1 MGENKKAKISDAISD
16 YSTEGMI
23 VGGLAGVAFF
33 VMFVIFGHASYGA
46 ICIAIGVCAGLLFG
60 MSKKKPVKKS
70 SVDREVEAYKKL
82 DMQRNAFFPD
92 ASVKPYNPTKQR
104 PVLRT
109 RIANGERMAGFI
121 NLRNGEFEE
130 AMLISSEEDLQEF
143 MRRYKIGSRNEIQDG
158 M

>member
-1 MGENKKAKISDAISD
+1 MADNKKTRISDAYND

-23 VGGLAGVAFF
+23 IGGLAGVSLF
-33 VMFVIFGHASYGA
+33 VLCAIMGHASYGA

-60 MSKKKPVKKS
+60 MSKKKPVKKT

-92 ASVKPYNPTKQR
+92 SSVKPYNPTLKR

-121 NLRNGEFEE
+121 NLRTGDFEE

>member
-1 MGENKKAKISDAISD
+1 MENKKKTKVTDSYND

-33 VMFVIFGHASYGA
+33 VMFALFGYASYGA

-60 MSKKKPVKKS
+60 MSKKKPVKKT

-92 ASVKPYNPTKQR
+92 ASVKPYNPTQKR

-121 NLRNGEFEE
+121 NLRTGDFEE

-158 M
+158 I

>member
-1 MGENKKAKISDAISD
+1 MEEKKGKMTDSYSD

-23 VGGLAGVAFF
+23 VGGLAGVALF
-33 VMFVIFGHASYGA
+33 VLFVVFGHVSYGA
-46 ICIAIGVCAGLLFG
+46 ICIAIGVCVGLLFG
-60 MSKKKPVKKS
+60 MSKKKPVKKT
-70 SVDREVEAYKKL
+70 SVDREVETYKKL

-92 ASVKPYNPTKQR
+92 SSVKPYNPTLKR

-121 NLRNGEFEE
+121 NLRTGDFEE

-143 MRRYKIGSRNEIQDG
+143 MRRYKIGSRNAIQDRL
-158 M
+158 

>member
-1 MGENKKAKISDAISD
+1 MEEKKGKMTDSYSD

-23 VGGLAGVAFF
+23 VGGLAGVALF
-33 VMFVIFGHASYGA
+33 VLFAVLGHVSYGA
-46 ICIAIGVCAGLLFG
+46 ICIAIGVCLGLLFG
-60 MSKKKPVKKS
+60 MSKKKPVKKT
-70 SVDREVEAYKKL
+70 SVDREVETYKKL

-92 ASVKPYNPTKQR
+92 SSVKPYNPTLKR

-121 NLRNGEFEE
+121 NLRTGDFEE

>member
-1 MGENKKAKISDAISD
+1 MEEKKGKMTDSYSD

-23 VGGLAGVAFF
+23 VGGLAGVALF
-33 VMFVIFGHASYGA
+33 VLFAVFGHVSYGA
-46 ICIAIGVCAGLLFG
+46 ICIAIGVCLGLLFG
-60 MSKKKPVKKS
+60 MSKKKPVKKTF
-70 SVDREVEAYKKL
+70 VDREVETYKKL

-92 ASVKPYNPTKQR
+92 SSVKPYNPTLKR

-121 NLRNGEFEE
+121 NLRTGDFEE

>member
-1 MGENKKAKISDAISD
+1 MEEKKGKMTDSYSD

-23 VGGLAGVAFF
+23 VGGLAGVALF
-33 VMFVIFGHASYGA
+33 VLFAVFGHVSYGA
-46 ICIAIGVCAGLLFG
+46 ICIAVGVCVGLLFG
-60 MSKKKPVKKS
+60 MSKKKPVKKT
-70 SVDREVEAYKKL
+70 SVDREVETYKKL

-92 ASVKPYNPTKQR
+92 SSVKPYNPTLKR

-121 NLRNGEFEE
+121 NLRSGEFEE

-143 MRRYKIGSRNEIQDG
+143 MRRYRIGSRNEIQDG

>member
-1 MGENKKAKISDAISD
+1 MADNKKTRISDAYND

-23 VGGLAGVAFF
+23 IGGLAGASLF
-33 VMFVIFGHASYGA
+33 VLCAIMGHASYGA

-60 MSKKKPVKKS
+60 MSKKKSVKKT
-70 SVDREVEAYKKL
+70 SVDREVETYKKL

-92 ASVKPYNPTKQR
+92 SSVKPYNPTLKR

-121 NLRNGEFEE
+121 NLRTGDFEE

>member
-1 MGENKKAKISDAISD
+1 MEEKKGKMTDSYSD

-23 VGGLAGVAFF
+23 VGGLAGVALF
-33 VMFVIFGHASYGA
+33 VLFAVFGHVSYGA
-46 ICIAIGVCAGLLFG
+46 ICIAIGVCVGLLFG
-60 MSKKKPVKKS
+60 MSKKKPVKKT
-70 SVDREVEAYKKL
+70 SVDREVETYKKL

-92 ASVKPYNPTKQR
+92 SSVKPYNPTLKR

-121 NLRNGEFEE
+121 NLRTGDFEE

>member
-1 MGENKKAKISDAISD
+1 MADNKKTRISDAYND

-33 VMFVIFGHASYGA
+33 VMFALFGHASYGA
-46 ICIAIGVCAGLLFG
+46 ICIAIGVCIGLLFG
-60 MSKKKPVKKS
+60 MSKKKPVKKT

-92 ASVKPYNPTKQR
+92 ASIKPYNPTKQR

-121 NLRNGEFEE
+121 NLRTGDFEE

-158 M
+158 I

>member
-1 MGENKKAKISDAISD
+1 MADNKKMKVSDSYSD
-16 YSTEGMI
+16 YSTEGM
-23 VGGLAGVAFF
+23 VLGGLAGLAAFVF
-33 VMFVIFGHASYGA
+33 LAIVGHASYGA
-46 ICIAIGVCAGLLFG
+46 VCVFVGICVGLLMG
-60 MSKKKPVKKS
+60 MSKKKPMKKTQM
-70 SVDREVEAYKKL
+70 DQEVETYKKL

-92 ASVKPYNPTKQR
+92 ASVKPYNPTQKR

-121 NLRNGEFEE
+121 NLRTGEFEE

-158 M
+158 L

>member
-1 MGENKKAKISDAISD
+1 MGENRGSKLPDSIED
-16 YSTEGMI
+16 YSTEGMVI
-23 VGGLAGVAFF
+23 GGLVGFAIF
-33 VMFVIFGHASYGA
+33 VFMAIVGHASYGA
-46 ICIAIGVCAGLLFG
+46 VCVLIGICVGLLFG
-60 MSKKKPVKKS
+60 MSKKKPVKKTK
-70 SVDREVEAYKKL
+70 VDREVETYKKL

-92 ASVKPYNPTKQR
+92 ASVKPYNPTLKR

-121 NLRNGEFEE
+121 NLRTGDFEE

-158 M
+158 E

>member
-1 MGENKKAKISDAISD
+1 MEEKKGKMTDSYSD

-23 VGGLAGVAFF
+23 VGGLAGVALF
-33 VMFVIFGHASYGA
+33 VLFAVFGHVSYGA
-46 ICIAIGVCAGLLFG
+46 ICIAIGVCLGLLFG
-60 MSKKKPVKKS
+60 MSKKKPVKKT
-70 SVDREVEAYKKL
+70 SVDREVETYKKL

-92 ASVKPYNPTKQR
+92 SSVKPYNPTLKR

-121 NLRNGEFEE
+121 NLRTGDFEE